1 MNKVVRDMQDNSK
14 KAAETGA
21 QVLAQLEVLTKEV
34 MELKELVCS
43 LMPDGLSVKHEKKGL
58 FGKKPKQ
65 EETAPVL
72 PSLPDPTEEP
82 SVPAEEQI
90 KPEGKVRYIPG
101 KGYVP
106 VKE

>member
-34 MELKELVCS
+34 MELKTLVCS
-43 LMPDGLSVKHEKKGL
+43 LMPDGLNTSHEKKGL
-58 FGKKPKQ
+58 FSKKPKN
-65 EETAPVL
+65 TDVVL

-82 SVPAEEQI
+82 SVPVEEQI